1 MPFLREGIEN
11 VRVVLLPDAVTADG
25 HGAAFSR
32 TVLVTWKSCLE
43 GMLYQVYVNGRFAG
57 ATVDPQQR
65 QLVIQTPS
73 SFEAAVSV
81 EVVAV
86 EPTDA
91 HRDLASE
98 IGHSAICSARVKLT
112 FLRSQSLPA
121 AATANIYFDNG
132 TGGIDYGTPL
142 NEVPISLWPCWQD
155 KAGFGLAQF
164 GTGDF
169 GYDAAAAIGFGRG
182 IFGRG
187 EFGLDADTVEWASPA
202 LPLGQY
208 RFGVKV
214 VASHG
219 NESLASET
227 APISIVP
234 AARPAAQL
242 DVVTFDEQTNELTL
256 SVSD

>member
-11 VRVVLLPDAVTADG
+11 VRAVFLPDAIAADG
-25 HGAAFSR
+25 GRAAFSR
-32 TVLVTWKSCLE
+32 TALVTWKSCLE
-43 GMLYQVYVNGRFAG
+43 DVLYQAYLNGCFAG
-57 ATVDPQQR
+57 ATVDSQQR
-65 QLVIQTPS
+65 QLVIQIPS
-73 SFEAAVSV
+73 SFEAAVRV

-91 HRDLASE
+91 HLDFAHE
-98 IGHSAICSARVKLT
+98 IGYSAVCSARVKLT
-112 FLRSQSLPA
+112 LLRSQTLPA
-121 AATANIYFDNG
+121 AAVANIYFDNG
-132 TGGIDYGTPL
+132 TGGIDYSTPL
-142 NEVPISLWPCWQD
+142 NDAPIPLWPCWQD

-169 GYDAAAAIGFGRG
+169 GYDAPAAIGFGKG
-182 IFGRG
+182 VFGRG
-187 EFGLDADTVEWASPA
+187 QFGLDADTIEWISPA
-202 LPLGQY
+202 LPLGAY

-214 VASHG
+214 VDAQG

-227 APISIVP
+227 GPISIIP
-234 AARPAAQL
+234 AARPASQL